1 LHDVGQEGAIDFL
14 VMEYVEGETLAARL
28 AREQIPLDQAMA
40 YGIQIAEALERAH
53 RQNIIHGDLKPG
65 NVMLTKTGAKLL
77 DFGLARQLP
86 AALPQVSDSMT
97 QAFTM
102 SASPVLGTLPY
113 LAPEQLEEKRPDART
128 DIFSLG
134 AVLYESVTQER
145 AFPGDSYA
153 AVIAAIMR
161 SQPPSMAVRR
171 PTPAALDRAVATCLA
186 KDPDERWQ
194 NAGDLAREL
203 KWIAA
208 GGSLGPVAAPASPRT
223 PRLRTRA

>member
-1 LHDVGQEGAIDFL
+1 
-14 VMEYVEGETLAARL
+14 MEYVEGETLAARL

-97 QAFTM
+97 GAFTM

-113 LAPEQLEEKRPDART
+113 LAPEQLEEQAARCAHRH
-128 DIFSLG
+128 L
-134 AVLYESVTQER
+134 L
-145 AFPGDSYA
+145 
-153 AVIAAIMR
+153 
-161 SQPPSMAVRR
+161 
-171 PTPAALDRAVATCLA
+171 
-186 KDPDERWQ
+186 
-194 NAGDLAREL
+194 
-203 KWIAA
+203 A
-208 GGSLGPVAAPASPRT
+208 GGGLVRICHAGASISR
-223 PRLRTRA
+223 